1 MAAEESSF
9 SSQCSLVEGIMN
21 GNNPLTSSSEIP
33 QPVEEVSQNLSAG
46 AHKSVGQMDSR
57 ELNQNR
63 NHSQRGEQSP
73 NHHGR
78 NESTPHS
85 SPQHPAAEEDNDST
99 DGGLDETLKPSLAAG
114 VEFSDEEA
122 WESFTHGSPVT
133 LKGQK
138 VVSSG
143 ATTPER
149 ATVRT
154 TWASPVNRE
163 QLDKSGR
170 TIFSSPLPASSIH
183 KPYPTNIHPKE
194 PATLSPHLP
203 TATPPIS
210 SHGQSSGLT
219 SPSPDQPLHRQYP
232 RDSTIPGLENH
243 PQSRESAQTNLPPP
257 SALVSKLFP
266 ALRKEREESRRQ
278 VIPPMVATSS
288 RSVSTP
294 NPSFVTTQGDTGPPV
309 PSPIVTMNKELKQKL
324 CQLESEIERFR
335 GENATLERL
344 RREKEEVSIYMRMI
358 THTSVHQLL
367 LSYVGASS
375 LETRD

>member
-21 GNNPLTSSSEIP
+21 RNNSLTSSSEIP
-33 QPVEEVSQNLSAG
+33 QPLEEVLQNLSAG
-46 AHKSVGQMDSR
+46 AHKSAGKMDFS
-57 ELNQNR
+57 EVQQNR
-63 NHSQRGEQSP
+63 NHSQHGEQGP

-85 SPQHPAAEEDNDST
+85 SPQHPAEEEDNDST

-114 VEFSDEEA
+114 VMFSDEEA

-149 ATVRT
+149 ATVCT

-163 QLDKSGR
+163 QLDKLGR
-170 TIFSSPLPASSIH
+170 TIFSSLLPASSIH
-183 KPYPTNIHPKE
+183 NSYPTNIHPKE
-194 PATLSPHLP
+194 PAPLSQRLP
-203 TATPPIS
+203 AAAPPIT
-210 SHGQSSGLT
+210 SHGQS
-219 SPSPDQPLHRQYP
+219 SPSPDQPLHRQYQ
-232 RDSTIPGLENH
+232 RESTIPGLENNS
-243 PQSRESAQTNLPPP
+243 QSRESAQTNLPPP

-278 VIPPMVATSS
+278 VVPPMVATSS
-288 RSVSTP
+288 RSVSAP

-309 PSPIVTMNKELKQKL
+309 PSPIVTMNEELKQKL

-344 RREKEEVSIYMRMI
+344 RREKEEVSIYMCMI
-358 THTSVHQLL
+358 THTRVHQYYFLM
-367 LSYVGASS
+367 
-375 LETRD
+375 

>member
-21 GNNPLTSSSEIP
+21 GNNPLTSCSEIS
-33 QPVEEVSQNLSAG
+33 QPVEEISQNLSTG
-46 AHKSVGQMDSR
+46 AHKSVGQMGSS
-57 ELNQNR
+57 ELQQNR
-63 NHSQRGEQSP
+63 NHSERGEQSP
-73 NHHGR
+73 AIPNHCGR

-85 SPQHPAAEEDNDST
+85 SPQYPAVEEDNDST

-114 VEFSDEEA
+114 VVFSDEEA

-133 LKGQK
+133 LKGQQM
-138 VVSSG
+138 VSSG

-149 ATVRT
+149 ATVCT

-163 QLDKSGR
+163 QLDKLGR

-183 KPYPTNIHPKE
+183 SSYPANIHPEE

-203 TATPPIS
+203 AATPPIQ
-210 SHGQSSGLT
+210 SHGQSS
-219 SPSPDQPLHRQYP
+219 PSPAQPLYRQYQ
-232 RDSTIPGLENH
+232 RESTISGLENH
-243 PQSRESAQTNLPPP
+243 SQSRESAQTNLPPP

-266 ALRKEREESRRQ
+266 ALRKEREDSRRQ
-278 VIPPMVATSS
+278 VIPPVVASSS
-288 RSVSTP
+288 RSVSAP
-294 NPSFVTTQGDTGPPV
+294 NPGFVTTQGDTGPPV
-309 PSPIVTMNKELKQKL
+309 SLPIVTMNEELKQKL

-344 RREKEEVSIYMRMI
+344 RREKEEVSIYMHMI
-358 THTSVHQLL
+358 TDTSVHQLL